1 MMYAGFAFGV
11 LVFVAGIVLGQ
22 CLCGVY
28 LSCFK
33 GVKKIKNVKPKV
45 LKFDEM
51 CQVSPMDLGE
61 AQEASTQVDPRTM
74 WNMNMGYKFQNKNQK

>member
-1 MMYAGFAFGV
+1 MMYVGFIAFGV

-28 LSCFK
+28 LTCFK
-33 GVKKIKNVKPKV
+33 GVKKMKDVKP

-51 CQVSPMDLGE
+51 CQVSPMDLGT
-61 AQEASTQVDPRTM
+61 AQEASTQIDPRVM
-74 WNMNMGYKFQNKNQK
+74 WNMNIGNKFQNKSQK